1 MQQIWESFAIALRA
15 LWANKLR
22 SALTILCVVISITSI
37 IAVVSIVEGMDFYVK
52 DKIASQG
59 SNVFTVRRVNEWEI
73 LTDFDKFLKS
83 LKNPKLTL
91 EDLEA
96 LRQEVPLAEFMD
108 AAIDRQE
115 RVNNGRR
122 FVDQVEIRGRTEEY
136 PAIGEFLIASGR
148 HLTRIDML
156 QRREVCVLGWD
167 VANSLFPDT
176 DPLQQTVKIAGRH
189 YTVIGVCEKKP
200 SILGSNQNIFAF
212 TPITTYLKHFGGMHW
227 QSLAIP
233 VRTARME
240 TFQEAQDQARTA
252 MRIRHK
258 LKPSQDD
265 DFYIT
270 TSEQLLSLWAT
281 ISTAIFGSLIGIVSI
296 TLVVGGIIIMNV
308 MLVAVTERTREI
320 GIRKALG
327 AKRRNI
333 AYQFVIESIT
343 LTTVGGIVGIAF
355 GFMTAYLVAAFSPLP
370 YRIAPWS
377 IIVALIIAL
386 IVGLFF
392 GVYPAQKAAKLD
404 PVEALRYE

>member
-37 IAVVSIVEGMDFYVK
+37 IAVVSIVDGMDFYVK

-59 SNVFTVRRVNEWEI
+59 SNVFTISRVNEWEI

-83 LKNPKLTL
+83 LKNPRLTL
-91 EDLEA
+91 EDLET
-96 LRQEVPLAEFMD
+96 LRQEMTLAEFTD
-108 AAIDRQE
+108 AAISRSE

-122 FVDQVEIRGRTEEY
+122 FVEEVDIRGRTEEY
-136 PAIGEFLIASGR
+136 SAIGEFSLASGR
-148 HLTRIDML
+148 HLSRLDVQ
-156 QRREVCVLGWD
+156 QRREICVIGWD
-167 VANSLFPDT
+167 IANSLFPNA

-189 YTVIGVCEKKP
+189 YTVVGVCEKKA

-212 TPITTYLKHFGGMHW
+212 IPITAHLKHFGSRW
-227 QSLAIP
+227 RSLAIP
-233 VRTARME
+233 VRTASME
-240 TFQEAQDQARTA
+240 TFQAAQEEARQIL
-252 MRIRHK
+252 RIRHK
-258 LKPSQDD
+258 LKPSEED

-270 TSEQLLSLWAT
+270 ASEQLLSLWET
-281 ISTAIFGSLIGIVSI
+281 VSRAIFGSLLGVVSI

-327 AKRRNI
+327 AKRRHI
-333 AYQFVIESIT
+333 TMQFIIESIT
-343 LTTVGGIVGIAF
+343 LTVVGGIIGIAL
-355 GFMTAYLVAAFSPLP
+355 GFMAAYLVAAFSPLP
-370 YRIAPWS
+370 YRIALWS
-377 IIVALIIAL
+377 IIVAMMISLV
-386 IVGLFF
+386 VGLFF
-392 GVYPAQKAAKLD
+392 GVYPARKAAKLD